1 MRRKKPDAIGLE
13 PEEWVNDA
21 GYRYRAR
28 RAFDAA
34 QAQIHAE
41 RRALELVRAGE
52 RLATPEE
59 RAAVSPR
66 FPRSPRPPYA
76 PPERG
81 HQGAAA
87 AVVVITTALAL
98 TTFMAVLVYLGVNLS

>member
-1 MRRKKPDAIGLE
+1 MRRKKLESVGLQ

-21 GYRYRAR
+21 GYRYRSR

-41 RRALELVRAGE
+41 R
-52 RLATPEE
+52 
-59 RAAVSPR
+59 AAASPK
-66 FPRSPRPPYA
+66 SPRPPYA

-81 HQGAAA
+81 YQGSVV
-87 AVVVITTALAL
+87 AVVVIATALAL
-98 TTFMAVLVYLGVNLS
+98 ATIMALSVYLVVSLVGS